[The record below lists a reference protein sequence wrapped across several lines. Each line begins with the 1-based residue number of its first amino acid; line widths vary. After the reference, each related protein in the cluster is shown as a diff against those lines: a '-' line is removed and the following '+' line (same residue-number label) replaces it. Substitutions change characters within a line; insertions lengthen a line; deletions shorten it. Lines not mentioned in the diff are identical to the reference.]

1 MSTKVFLFWKNVE
14 VKKNGK
20 KGKKVKKTG
29 YLKEVSQEMKKVTFP
44 SAKEVVKYTVAT
56 ILIVV
61 LLIVFFLGLS
71 ALLSWIKEVL

>member
-1 MSTKVFLFWKNVE
+1 MV
-14 VKKNGK
+14 K

-61 LLIVFFLGLS
+61 FLIVFFLGLS

>member
-1 MSTKVFLFWKNVE
+1 MV
-14 VKKNGK
+14 K

-56 ILIVV
+56 ILIVA